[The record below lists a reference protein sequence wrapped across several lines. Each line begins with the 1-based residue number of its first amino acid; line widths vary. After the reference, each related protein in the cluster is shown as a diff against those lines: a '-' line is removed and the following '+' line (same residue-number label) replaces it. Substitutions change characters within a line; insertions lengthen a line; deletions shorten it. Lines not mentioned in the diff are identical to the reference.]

1 MRFATTVTTAPTVEP
16 ITLAEA
22 KDYAKIEVSTD
33 DALINDIIIPAARVY
48 AENFTRRA
56 FNTQT
61 ITMKIDWCFPNV
73 IELLPDLQSVTAGSF
88 TYVNTDGDT
97 TQVPT
102 ATYTVDTV
110 SDPGRVYLA
119 FNQTWPTVR
128 MQRQAVS
135 IVYVVGYG
143 ATGETA
149 QAARAAVPAPIR
161 EAIMMMVNHAYEN
174 RNPHIVT
181 IGGTIVNV
189 PKTVDALLLPYVMLI

>member
-1 MRFATTVTTAPTVEP
+1 MRFATTVTTAPKVEP

-22 KDYAKIEVSTD
+22 KNYAKVEVSD
-33 DALINDIIIPAARVY
+33 DDTLINKIIIPAARVY

-56 FNTQT
+56 LNTQT
-61 ITMKIDWCFPNV
+61 ITMKIDWGFPNV
-73 IELLPDLQSVTAGSF
+73 IELLPDLQSVTAASF
-88 TYVNTDGDT
+88 TYVDTDGVT

-128 MQRQAVS
+128 MQRQAISV
-135 IVYVVGYG
+135 VYVVRYG
-143 ATGETA
+143 DAGTD
-149 QAARAAVPAPIR
+149 VPAPIR
-161 EAIMMMVNHAYEN
+161 EAIMMLVNHAYEN
-174 RNPHIVT
+174 RMPHIVT

-189 PKTVDALLLPYVMLI
+189 PKSVDALLLPYVVLI